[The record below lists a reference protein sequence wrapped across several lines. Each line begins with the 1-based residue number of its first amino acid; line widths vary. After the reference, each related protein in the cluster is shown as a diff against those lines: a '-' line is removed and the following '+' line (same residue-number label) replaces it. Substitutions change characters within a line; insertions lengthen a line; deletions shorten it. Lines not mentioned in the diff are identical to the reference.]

1 MFRLYFLPEGQRFDV
16 VTAMEVIEHV
26 NNIQDFAGNYSLT
39 GAMYTLLYFTHLLV
53 LYLHLICHLHTYCA
67 ISNNNS

>member
-39 GAMYTLLYFTHLLV
+39 GAMYTLLYFTHLLYCFT
-53 LYLHLICHLHTYCA
+53 LNLPFTYLLC
-67 ISNNNS
+67 NFK